1 MNLKFAIY
9 FCKMAAV
16 GKPKLTPILIP
27 KFFWTVLFLV
37 LPSCLLANSTESLS
51 RHPLS
56 RATLSLRPA
65 CGGLATPPFQSGVG
79 RIKKSIRGFFYDC
92 RIAVQFCMLL
102 SRASMRLLLFGK

>member
-1 MNLKFAIY
+1 
-9 FCKMAAV
+9 MAAV
-16 GKPKLTPILIP
+16 GKLKLTPILIP

-79 RIKKSIRGFFYDC
+79 RIKKSLRGFFYDC
-92 RIAVQFCMLL
+92 R
-102 SRASMRLLLFGK
+102 SRRLLHVANPPSMA